1 MLKAFWRNLDI
12 LESIKTV
19 FKTRQTPR
27 SMLTRTRPY
36 RKVQDM
42 RQCIYSIPCECG
54 RRYIGETGRPLGVQ
68 IGEHMNNLKQGL
80 MEKSRFAKHACEEGH
95 CIQWKE
101 AKVVQTEANNMC
113 RKYKASAHMACVMN
127 PVSHPSLEISPL
139 IHEEFGR
146 MVCCKKPGS
155 SK

>member
-1 MLKAFWRNLDI
+1 MLKAFWRNVDI
-12 LESIKTV
+12 LESIKTL

-54 RRYIGETGRPLGVQ
+54 RQYIGETGRPLGIQ

-80 MEKSRFAKHACEEGH
+80 MEKSRLAKHACEEGLR
-95 CIQWKE
+95 IQWKE
-101 AKVVQTEANNMC
+101 AKAAQIETNIC
-113 RKYKASAHMACVMN
+113 RKYKEAAHMACMTN
-127 PVSHPSLEISPL
+127 PISQPSLETSPIWVPL
-139 IHEEFGR
+139 IRDEVGR
-146 MVCCKKPGS
+146 LQGS
-155 SK
+155 SL